1 VADLGP
7 NKKRLAQLF
16 RMLGSSGG
24 ERRNAFAALER
35 VMQSGSVTWT
45 DIGDVIEHGGDGA
58 YTEDDLQQYG
68 QALRAEGVEAGIKIG
83 MTRGSNGSGNGHLT
97 LPKPFEMAEYCRQRL
112 SRLKDDKQRDFVGD
126 MYTITQRGKSLSPR
140 RLGYLANIYI
150 QIGGGI

>member
-7 NKKRLAQLF
+7 NKKLIAQLF

-35 VMQSGSVTWT
+35 IMQGEGVTWT
-45 DIGDVIEHGGDGA
+45 DIGDVIEHGGDGE

-83 MTRGSNGSGNGHLT
+83 EARRNNGSGNGHLT
-97 LPKPFEMAEYCRQRL
+97 LPKPFEMAQYCHDRL
-112 SRLKDDKQRDFVGD
+112 GRLKDDKQRDFVGD
-126 MYTITQRGKSLSPR
+126 MYVVTQRGARLSPG
-140 RLGYLANIYI
+140 RLGYLASIYI
-150 QIGGGI
+150 QIGGRV